1 MIYVQTVHVSIMILQ
16 RNSENQRQVNEMNN
30 KEICKRCIYYDD
42 FCCRNN
48 KAICV
53 NNSEY
58 IDADDVINALI
69 NKEAGEHN
77 DIQ

>member
-1 MIYVQTVHVSIMILQ
+1 MDV
-16 RNSENQRQVNEMNN
+16 
-30 KEICKRCIYYDD
+30 KEICKKCIYYDD

-58 IDADDVINALI
+58 RDAETVMQRIREEQGNESDTL
-69 NKEAGEHN
+69 
-77 DIQ
+77 

>member
-1 MIYVQTVHVSIMILQ
+1 
-16 RNSENQRQVNEMNN
+16 MNN
-30 KEICKRCIYYDD
+30 KELCKKCIYYDD

-58 IDADDVINALI
+58 RDTEMVINAII
-69 NKEAGEHN
+69 NQKDGTRNPTDEETNIYNNRLETEAKTIDE
-77 DIQ
+77 ISLL

>member
-1 MIYVQTVHVSIMILQ
+1 
-16 RNSENQRQVNEMNN
+16 MNN
-30 KEICKRCIYYDD
+30 KELCKKCIYYDD

-58 IDADDVINALI
+58 RDAETVINTII
-69 NKEAGEHN
+69 NRKDSTRNLTDEETDIYNNQLEAEAETI
-77 DIQ
+77 DEISLL